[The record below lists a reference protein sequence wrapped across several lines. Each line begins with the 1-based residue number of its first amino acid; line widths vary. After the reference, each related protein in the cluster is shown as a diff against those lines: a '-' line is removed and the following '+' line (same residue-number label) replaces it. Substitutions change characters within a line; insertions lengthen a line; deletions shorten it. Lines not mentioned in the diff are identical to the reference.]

1 MSLPNICRDWK
12 QFSFKI
18 IINGTATTWPSC
30 CWCSSLVVIT
40 AADSHRGAN
49 KYPELCVTLIHL
61 YMHLFPNYC
70 WDVFHFKK
78 VTNEVIKPSQKSLCL
93 INHFHSLPHPGS
105 FFLIPSQEQTVT
117 RVLIHSVISTEILW
131 TAFLLELYLSHSLLS
146 FSPPSPSTVACWHTA
161 LSSNLKAR
169 WWWHSSCGSSALC
182 EQWVNGRRIG
192 RRSFSTVLNLTSL
205 RQLMSNTGSSPLP
218 VGKTLCSKHLQN
230 KSWRKR

>member
-1 MSLPNICRDWK
+1 
-12 QFSFKI
+12 
-18 IINGTATTWPSC
+18 
-30 CWCSSLVVIT
+30 
-40 AADSHRGAN
+40 
-49 KYPELCVTLIHL
+49 
-61 YMHLFPNYC
+61 MHLFPNYC

-131 TAFLLELYLSHSLLS
+131 TAFLLELYLSNSLLS
-146 FSPPSPSTVACWHTA
+146 FSPPSPTTVACWHTA
-161 LSSNLKAR
+161 LSSNLQSPVVVAL
-169 WWWHSSCGSSALC
+169 SCGGALC
-182 EQWVNGRRIG
+182 EQWVNGRRID

-218 VGKTLCSKHLQN
+218 VGQTLWSKYLQN
-230 KSWRKR
+230 KSWRKG